1 MSSQFSKFNWNL
13 DDEDEDVLDAID
25 RTKQEREE
33 ERKERLKQTKAL
45 EAELSAANK
54 EPPQE
59 SAEPSETSDEQFSE
73 GTEEEQASETPS
85 ETTETSADSEEGK
98 ESDNSDE
105 EQKSESETV
114 SVSSQP
120 LKQEPVQN
128 RSTQQK
134 PARSSAFTGKRNS
147 TSSGG
152 PRVRGEV
159 VQIRDFPAS
168 VATHI
173 QGLFPER
180 PAMGRA
186 LAAYVMAMADIDLSS
201 AEDVPK
207 DIRELSR
214 QLSAKRKNA
223 SVTDLYER
231 LTSISEQVAKLS
243 DVVRELEIAV
253 AYIIFDRAGFRQ
265 EDAPTASDIDM
276 LEDGVMDLVD
286 NMRKHGKLSK
296 NEDQKRHGRA
306 IR

>member
-1 MSSQFSKFNWNL
+1 MSSQFSQFNWGI

-25 RTKQEREE
+25 RTKQEREA
-33 ERKERLKQTKAL
+33 ERKERLERTKAL

-54 EPPQE
+54 EPPQTSVE
-59 SAEPSETSDEQFSE
+59 LSETGEEQSSE
-73 GTEEEQASETPS
+73 TTDEEQASETLS
-85 ETTETSADSEEGK
+85 ETSETFADSEEEK
-98 ESDNSDE
+98 EADNSDE
-105 EQKSESETV
+105 EQKSESEPVSASPQPPKQV
-114 SVSSQP
+114 SVQS
-120 LKQEPVQN
+120 

-134 PARSSAFTGKRNS
+134 PVRSSAFTSKRNN
-147 TSSGG
+147 TATGG
-152 PRVRGEV
+152 PRVRGDV

-201 AEDVPK
+201 SEDIPK

-231 LTSISEQVAKLS
+231 LTDISEQVAKLS